1 MYTILDIETAP
12 IESVGQ
18 YIEIGNPPANYK
30 NPEAIREWEDDARIK
45 EVARAA
51 LDPDLCR
58 VVAIGWQQ
66 SDGVIHSQTANP
78 MTTARNP
85 EEDLLQI
92 FLKLPNPFC
101 GFNLCGFDLP
111 VLMRRCQYLGLRCPD
126 LNLDRYRTP
135 HLDLMER
142 LSFHGRMKSRSLKF
156 YARRLGIPLDDAI
169 DGADVPGLVVASRWD
184 EVKAHIESDVALT
197 ATVAE
202 KMGFLR

>member
-12 IESVGQ
+12 IKGVVQ

-30 NPEAIREWEDDARIK
+30 NPEAIKEWKDDARIK

-51 LDPDLCR
+51 LDPDLCQ
-58 VVAIGWQQ
+58 VVAIGWQEGEVCGSAVGSSYTEAQ
-66 SDGVIHSQTANP
+66 
-78 MTTARNP
+78 
-85 EEDLLQI
+85 LLNI
-92 FLKLPNPFC
+92 FLGLHDPFC

-169 DGADVPGLVVASRWD
+169 DGADVPGLVAASRWD